1 MVMNNVAESGKSIKS
16 LRGCL
21 LGLAIPAFVGGLL
34 WYFIFGPM
42 HHHSELVETG
52 TRAPGR
58 MLSVEETGT
67 TINDS
72 PELHLKIEF
81 RRADGVLD
89 TSETDFVPSLR
100 SLSMFQEGVGVTAA
114 YDPKDPDDITVVD
127 LSTGPGFGTGASPV
141 QSLPAV
147 DSLRR
152 ANDSLVRELERV
164 KAGKR

>member
-1 MVMNNVAESGKSIKS
+1 MVMNNTAASGKSIKS

-21 LGLAIPAFVGGLL
+21 LGLAIPALGVGLA

-42 HHHSELVETG
+42 HHHSELAETG

-58 MLSVEETGT
+58 LLSVEETGT
-67 TINDS
+67 VINDS

-100 SLSMFQEGVGVTAA
+100 SLSMFQDGVGVTAA

-127 LSTGPGFGTGASPV
+127 LSTGPGFGTTA
-141 QSLPAV
+141 PAAPIV
-147 DSLRR
+147 PGLDSLRR
-152 ANDSLVRELERV
+152 ANDSLARELERV
-164 KAGKR
+164 KGGKR